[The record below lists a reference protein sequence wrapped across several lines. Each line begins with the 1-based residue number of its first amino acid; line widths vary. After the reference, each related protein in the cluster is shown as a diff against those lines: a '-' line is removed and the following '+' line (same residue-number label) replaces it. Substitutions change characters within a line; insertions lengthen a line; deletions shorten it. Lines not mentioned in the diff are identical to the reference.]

1 MVYAIIKDN
10 YVIARVVGEEGYV
23 YPRPHDIQVE
33 DPEGYIYVGDWYEEV
48 EDIFYRPINGTPPDL
63 PDEIK
68 PTNENE

>member
-23 YPRPHDIQVE
+23 YPHPHDIQVE
-33 DPEGYIYVGDWYEEV
+33 DPEGYIHVGDWYEEV

-68 PTNENE
+68 PIDINE